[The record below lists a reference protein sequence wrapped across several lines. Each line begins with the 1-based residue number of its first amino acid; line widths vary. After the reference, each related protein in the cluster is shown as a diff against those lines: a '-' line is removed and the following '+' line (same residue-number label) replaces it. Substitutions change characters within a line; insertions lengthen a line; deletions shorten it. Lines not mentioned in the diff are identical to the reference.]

1 MARKLRVEYKGAI
14 YHLMNRG
21 DRREPIILD
30 EEDSELFIKTL
41 GEACAKTHWLVHAF
55 CLMPN
60 HFHLVVETPDANL
73 VSGMKWFLGTYTSR
87 FNRKNRL
94 FGHLFSG
101 RYKSLIVDGSG
112 NQYLRTVC
120 AYVHLNPAR
129 AKLIADKSRLKCYP
143 WSSFPLLI
151 QPPSKRPTWLRH
163 ERVFGDLGIQRDT
176 TRTRRQ
182 FEQRMEVAR
191 GDAEPEGYRA
201 IRRGW
206 CLGNRDFR
214 KELLDEMAEKT
225 TVHHYGKEKRLRLEA
240 QTEKIVRTALDR
252 LGWSE
257 EDLER
262 RRKGDPDKATIARQ
276 LKAETTMTAAWI
288 ARQLRMGS
296 ESNVRRLVAMNE
308 QNAKSRD

>member
-1 MARKLRVEYKGAI
+1 
-14 YHLMNRG
+14 
-21 DRREPIILD
+21 
-30 EEDSELFIKTL
+30 
-41 GEACAKTHWLVHAF
+41 
-55 CLMPN
+55 
-60 HFHLVVETPDANL
+60 
-73 VSGMKWFLGTYTSR
+73 
-87 FNRKNRL
+87 
-94 FGHLFSG
+94 
-101 RYKSLIVDGSG
+101 
-112 NQYLRTVC
+112 
-120 AYVHLNPAR
+120 
-129 AKLIADKSRLKCYP
+129 
-143 WSSFPLLI
+143 
-151 QPPSKRPTWLRH
+151 
-163 ERVFGDLGIQRDT
+163 
-176 TRTRRQ
+176 
-182 FEQRMEVAR
+182 MEVAR

-296 ESNVRRLVAMNE
+296 ESNVRSLVAMNE